1 MNKKIKKLLLP
12 LMILGMCLI
21 FSGCGEEEPLAFEVN
36 QNIMQSY
43 TQKIIMQY
51 YSTSDFEQ
59 DYYLND
65 GDELQKTAVA
75 GFLAAESTD
84 HVGKF
89 VSFRTGEDAVSIK
102 NGVNGK
108 VICTQLCKYENRDVE
123 VTVSYLPNRAY
134 ELDKEKVY
142 NNLSNAAAQYNMDV
156 ASYVTQMYGDV
167 DGLDLVTMDGFL
179 ESFLAVAYDEYPY
192 IPQDCEVSA
201 VYSKTELVTMAGKNT
216 AIGMGVVFIVLIFIS
231 FIISLL
237 KYLPLLFDS
246 EIRRER
252 EEKKAAELAAQKRTE
267 EVIIARNKTED
278 KEEKKA
284 EPASVKTSASEELV
298 GDEELVAVITAAIYA
313 ATGMKVRGPAYT
325 ASNDRLVVRSIRRAK

>member
-21 FSGCGEEEPLAFEVN
+21 FSGCGEEEPLVFEVN

-237 KYLPLLFDS
+237 KYLPLLFDAG
-246 EIRRER
+246 IRRER

-284 EPASVKTSASEELV
+284 EPAPVKASVSEELV

>member
-21 FSGCGEEEPLAFEVN
+21 FAGCGEEEPLVFEVN
-36 QNIMQSY
+36 QSTMQSY

-167 DGLDLVTMDGFL
+167 DGLDLITMDGFL

-237 KYLPLLFDS
+237 KYLPLLFDA

-284 EPASVKTSASEELV
+284 EPAPVKAAASEELV

>member
-21 FSGCGEEEPLAFEVN
+21 FSGCGEEEPLVFEVN
-36 QNIMQSY
+36 QNTMQSY

-237 KYLPLLFDS
+237 KYLPLLFDA

-284 EPASVKTSASEELV
+284 EPAPVKASASEELV

-325 ASNDRLVVRSIRRAK
+325 ASNDRLVVRSIRRSK

>member
-21 FSGCGEEEPLAFEVN
+21 FAGCGEEEPLAFDVN
-36 QNIMQSY
+36 QSTMQSY

-237 KYLPLLFDS
+237 KYLPLLFDA

-252 EEKKAAELAAQKRTE
+252 EEKKTAELAAQKRTE

-278 KEEKKA
+278 KKEKKT
-284 EPASVKTSASEELV
+284 EPAPVKASASEELV